1 MDRGARGF
9 PAGDLRVSDADRDR
23 ALSELSEAFQAG
35 RITADEFDERSSRVL
50 EARTGREL
58 AAVLA
63 DLPREGG
70 PMPGA
75 SGADLSMR
83 PPAGLP
89 ARRIGVGAIVLGV
102 VAISAIVGAIARS
115 GQHTMMF
122 GHHSG
127 LGAGGGGLIMVLVIV
142 LIVLRVS
149 RRHR

>member
-58 AAVLA
+58 AALLA
-63 DLPREGG
+63 DLPRQGR
-70 PMPGA
+70 PGIDPVS
-75 SGADLSMR
+75 SGDLSTR
-83 PPAGLP
+83 QTAGLP
-89 ARRIGVGAIVLGV
+89 AKRVGIGAVVLGV
-102 VAISAIVGAIARS
+102 VAISAIVGAISRA
-115 GQHTMMF
+115 GQHTLTF

-127 LGAGGGGLIMVLVIV
+127 LGAGGGGIVMGLVIV
-142 LIVLRVS
+142 LIVLRVA
-149 RRHR
+149 RRR